1 MSYYKNTDMSID
13 KKQDLIDS
21 LSSLN
26 NEDKVWVINFLI
38 QTLLPVSSRRKAK
51 KKRKDEFT
59 DKEWEEYFDF
69 QQPVPLPDETM
80 SEKDLLTAT
89 SGKSIKQMEK
99 WL

>member
-1 MSYYKNTDMSID
+1 MSID

>member
-1 MSYYKNTDMSID
+1 MSID
-13 KKQDLIDS
+13 KKQNLVASLLS
-21 LSSLN
+21 LS
-26 NEDKVWVINFLI
+26 NEDKVWVINFLL
-38 QTLLPVSSRRKAK
+38 QTLFPTTSKRKAK

-59 DKEWEEYFDF
+59 DKQWEEYFDY

-89 SGKSIKQMEK
+89 SGKTIKQMEK